1 MYSMWKGQNHCD
13 RVLTWP
19 YKREA
24 QSVYK
29 EENEKESNREWKQ
42 ETVSTVDWEQYWSK
56 EREAIQGGG
65 KKLQQKQ
72 GSSEKE
78 K

>member
-1 MYSMWKGQNHCD
+1 MPDAGGQTCGWALQD
-13 RVLTWP
+13 
-19 YKREA
+19 KEEA